1 MVPKLVPKIP
11 NFNKWYVI
19 LSLFFIGVMSKQTPR
34 KLTDSKLRNIA
45 AGSKQITS
53 SAVAG
58 LIFIPSTSTK
68 GQGAWILRYYNN
80 KIKKRQKVTVGHYPA
95 MSIVEAEAE
104 ANRLKFDL
112 KNGIDPKRNI
122 QIAKESKLC
131 QEDNTFLTV
140 ATEFFTNAQNIGK
153 WKNSKNVQNWINRM
167 GKYIYPKIGHLDI
180 TEIRAQD
187 ISEALQNIW
196 RTKPETATKTLLQIR
211 QVFQRAEALG
221 RCNHNPC
228 IAAKTILGSQ
238 KLLPMEER
246 RFPSLYWQDI
256 PQFFKQVFENKK
268 LYTGRYTLMFLILNA
283 CRSGAVRFVDWSDID
298 LTSAVW
304 ALKPEREN
312 SKTSVVRFY
321 PLSTQAL
328 RILKYH
334 KTKYEVISGIKQRS
348 YKKPSVGADLGLVFR
363 SKNNTAFSDM
373 TLTGILRRHAT
384 EFKSDAYNR
393 LITVHGFRS
402 TFKGWA
408 VSHNYDDR
416 LSELQLCHNYGTAV
430 QRAYDRQP
438 LIEERRA
445 MMQAWA
451 DYCFSEITDFDSLF
465 EMS

>member
-1 MVPKLVPKIP
+1 
-11 NFNKWYVI
+11 
-19 LSLFFIGVMSKQTPR
+19 MSKQTPR
-34 KLTDSKLRNIA
+34 KLVDSKLRNIA

-53 SAVAG
+53 TSVTG
-58 LIFIPSTSTK
+58 LVFIPSTRIK
-68 GQGAWILRYYNN
+68 GQGAWVLRYYNN
-80 KIKKRQKVTVGHYPA
+80 KTKKRQKVTVGHYPA

-122 QIAKESKLC
+122 QIAKYDLSTE
-131 QEDNTFLTV
+131 EDDTFSTV
-140 ATEFFTNAQNIGK
+140 ATEFFSNAQNTGK
-153 WKNSKNVQNWINRM
+153 WKNQKTIQNWINRM
-167 GKYIYPKIGHLDI
+167 EKYVYPRIGELPI
-180 TEIRAQD
+180 TDIRARD
-187 ISEALQNIW
+187 ISEALQGIW
-196 RTKPETATKTLLQIR
+196 MKKPETAKRILT
-211 QVFQRAEALG
+211 QVKHVFERAEALG
-221 RCNHNPC
+221 RCTHNPC
-228 IAAKTILGSQ
+228 IAAKTILGNQ
-238 KLLPMEER
+238 KQLPMEER

-256 PQFFKQVFENKK
+256 PKFFKQVFENKK
-268 LYTGRYTLMFLILNA
+268 LHTGRYALMFLILNA

-304 ALKPEREN
+304 TLKPEREN

-334 KTKYEVISGIKQRS
+334 KTKYEVNSGIKQRS

-363 SKNNTAFSDM
+363 SKDNTAFSDM
-373 TLTGILRRHAT
+373 TLTGVLRRHAT

-408 VSHNYDDR
+408 VSNNYEDR
-416 LSELQLCHNYGTAV
+416 LSELQLCHNYGTRV
-430 QRAYDRQP
+430 QRAYDRQH

>member
-1 MVPKLVPKIP
+1 
-11 NFNKWYVI
+11 
-19 LSLFFIGVMSKQTPR
+19 MSKQTPR

-80 KIKKRQKVTVGHYPA
+80 KTKKRQKVTVGHYPA

-104 ANRLKFDL
+104 ANRLKFDF
-112 KNGIDPKRNI
+112 KNGMDPKRNI
-122 QIAKESKLC
+122 QIAKDNILR
-131 QEDNTFLTV
+131 QDNNTFLTV
-140 ATEFFTNAQNIGK
+140 ATEFFTNAQTTGK
-153 WKNSKNVQNWINRM
+153 WKNSKNMQNWLYRM
-167 GKYIYPKIGHLDI
+167 ENYVFPKLGQLLITDI
-180 TEIRAQD
+180 HARD
-187 ISEALQNIW
+187 IADTLKNIW
-196 RTKPETATKTLLQIR
+196 QAKPETAKRVLTQIR
-211 QVFQRAEALG
+211 HVFERAEALG

-256 PQFFKQVFENKK
+256 PEFFKQVFENKK
-268 LYTGRYTLMFLILNA
+268 LYTGRYALMFLILNA
-283 CRSGAVRFVDWSDID
+283 CRSGAVRFVDWSDVD
-298 LTSAVW
+298 LTSGIW
-304 ALKPEREN
+304 TLKPEREN
-312 SKTSVVRFY
+312 SKTSVTRFY

-334 KTKYEVISGIKQRS
+334 KTKYKVNLDIKQRNLR
-348 YKKPSVGADLGLVFR
+348 KKSVKNIDLGLVFR
-363 SKNNTAFSDM
+363 SKDNTAFSDM
-373 TLTGILRRHAT
+373 TLTGVLRRHAT
-384 EFKSDAYNR
+384 KFKSDAHNR